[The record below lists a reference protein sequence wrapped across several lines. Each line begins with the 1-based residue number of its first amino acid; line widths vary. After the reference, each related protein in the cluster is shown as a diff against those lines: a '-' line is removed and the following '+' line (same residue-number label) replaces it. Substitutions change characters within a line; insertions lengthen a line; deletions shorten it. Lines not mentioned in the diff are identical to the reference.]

1 MIGGRKKHSPSLNS
15 GNRAIPPNVSTNGQT
30 LPMNLELEVKIIE
43 RFIKK
48 AKKDRYLTFIKSG
61 KSRIKFIKELAHF
74 HDLRDDLFEEVIGD
88 AYKTII
94 SRVNNLNRITDCYLI
109 SESSAL
115 DQKRLDINTAL
126 KEIIGN
132 GMGTLIVFG
141 DAEIVYYE
149 GEGPSD
155 RYISKSAINK

>member
-1 MIGGRKKHSPSLNS
+1 
-15 GNRAIPPNVSTNGQT
+15 
-30 LPMNLELEVKIIE
+30 MNIDIESKIIE
-43 RFIKK
+43 RFVNKG
-48 AKKDRYLTFIKSG
+48 KKDRYLTFIKSD

-74 HDLRDDLFEEVIGD
+74 HDLRQDLFEEVKGD
-88 AYKTII
+88 VYQTII
-94 SRVNNLNRITDCYLI
+94 NRVNSLNRKTDCYLI

-141 DAEIVYYE
+141 DAEMVYYE

>member
-1 MIGGRKKHSPSLNS
+1 
-15 GNRAIPPNVSTNGQT
+15 
-30 LPMNLELEVKIIE
+30 MNIDIETKIIE
-43 RFIKK
+43 RFVNKG
-48 AKKDRYLTFIKSG
+48 KKDRYLTFIKSD

-74 HDLRDDLFEEVIGD
+74 HDFRQDLFEEVKGD
-88 AYKTII
+88 VYHTII
-94 SRVNNLNRITDCYLI
+94 NRVNSLNRRTDCYLI

-141 DAEIVYYE
+141 DAEMVYYE

>member
-1 MIGGRKKHSPSLNS
+1 
-15 GNRAIPPNVSTNGQT
+15 
-30 LPMNLELEVKIIE
+30 MNIDIETKIIE
-43 RFIKK
+43 RFVNKG
-48 AKKDRYLTFIKSG
+48 KKDRYLTFIKSD

-74 HDLRDDLFEEVIGD
+74 HDLRQDLFEEVKGD
-88 AYKTII
+88 VYHTII
-94 SRVNNLNRITDCYLI
+94 NRVNSLNRRTDCYLI

-141 DAEIVYYE
+141 DAEMVYYE

>member
-1 MIGGRKKHSPSLNS
+1 MH
-15 GNRAIPPNVSTNGQT
+15 IPPNVSTNGQT

-61 KSRIKFIKELAHF
+61 KSRINFIKELAHF

-88 AYKTII
+88 VYKTII

-126 KEIIGN
+126 RETIGS
-132 GMGTLIVFG
+132 GMGILIVFG

-149 GEGPSD
+149 GEGPTD
-155 RYISKSAINK
+155 RLISKSTRIQ

>member
-1 MIGGRKKHSPSLNS
+1 M
-15 GNRAIPPNVSTNGQT
+15 
-30 LPMNLELEVKIIE
+30 
-43 RFIKK
+43 
-48 AKKDRYLTFIKSG
+48 
-61 KSRIKFIKELAHF
+61 AHL

-88 AYKTII
+88 VYKTII

-126 KEIIGN
+126 RETIGS
-132 GMGTLIVFG
+132 GMGILIVFG

-149 GEGPSD
+149 GEGPTD
-155 RYISKSAINK
+155 RLISKSTRIQ

>member
-1 MIGGRKKHSPSLNS
+1 
-15 GNRAIPPNVSTNGQT
+15 
-30 LPMNLELEVKIIE
+30 MNLELEVKIIE

-88 AYKTII
+88 VYKTII

-109 SESSAL
+109 SESSVL

-126 KEIIGN
+126 RETIGS

-155 RYISKSAINK
+155 RLISKSTRIQ